1 MALVGTIE
9 TIPAADGKD
18 WRLTGQVNTENG
30 ATQYV
35 VNGSS
40 GRIIYEGSATSVT
53 GDIQYL
59 IDNAEKVGAASG
71 DPVDVDFFTRLRDA
85 IFRLDTRFNEQ
96 YPPTVDANAISSV
109 DDYADVNKL
118 AGSEAEGLST
128 DFSGISQKFTDL
140 GGSLSDPQ
148 TVGNALGE
156 VVLPVA
162 AKFQSLVDSL
172 APPVDQLIDGV
183 KGQLSGLMGSVD
195 SALKTL
201 TGSGAGKL
209 GVPNLNDVMGPI
221 TGTSPVMRA
230 VSLDPTN
237 PNNIAALN
245 ATVAQ
250 ATSFF
255 STAGID
261 LDTPAALNLGSVM
274 SFGTALHKLGADP
287 NGFGTAN
294 MLNAMATDDAYGE
307 ALKVSIAEG
316 KNNELLAEA
325 GIPAPVTDAP
335 TDYTKDREKLED
347 EETKLLAEYDNISSL
362 KGKLDNVLKTAQKRT
377 QMLVLDTEFSNDPEL
392 VATDNEVL
400 QSLTSLAGTL
410 QRLIDQG

>member
-1 MALVGTIE
+1 MAIISRQE
-9 TIPAADGKD
+9 SIPWRNVDDGSKP
-18 WRLTGQVNTENG
+18 WTLFG
-30 ATQYV
+30 
-35 VNGSS
+35 
-40 GRIIYEGSATSVT
+40 
-53 GDIQYL
+53 
-59 IDNAEKVGAASG
+59 
-71 DPVDVDFFTRLRDA
+71 
-85 IFRLDTRFNEQ
+85 
-96 YPPTVDANAISSV
+96 SV
-109 DDYADVNKL
+109 DDTTNKVTYIAYGGAGGIMAQGTASKVIKEIQSVSSEDRFQTFIQDFTEAVLKMDAGFTRDYPPPPTTGVSTLDDFGNVDKL
-118 AGSEAEGLST
+118 AGSEASELST
-128 DFSGISQKFTDL
+128 DFSGISQKFSDL

-148 TVGNALGE
+148 VVGNALGE

-162 AKFQSLVDSL
+162 AKFQSLVESL
-172 APPVDQLIDGV
+172 IPPVEELIDGV

-230 VSLDPTN
+230 ISLDPTN
-237 PNNIAALN
+237 PDNIAALN

-261 LDTPAALNLGSVM
+261 LDTPAPLNLGSVM
-274 SFGTALHKLGADP
+274 SFGTALHKYGADP

-294 MLNAMATDDAYGE
+294 MMNAMATNDAYGE

-335 TDYTKDREKLED
+335 TDYTKDREKLD
-347 EETKLLAEYDNISSL
+347 KEETKLLAEYDNISSL

-377 QMLVLDTEFSNDPEL
+377 QILVLDTEFSNDPEL
-392 VATDNEVL
+392 VAIDNEVL

-410 QRLIDQG
+410 QRMIDKG